1 MGVKR
6 LLCCMNSM
14 NAGGAET
21 FLMKQYRKLN
31 REKYQMDFCVNIKQ
45 RGYYDDEIEALGGKI
60 YRIPLKSEDFM
71 GSLKA
76 LENVV
81 RENGYES
88 VLCSSVKPGT
98 ALELLAAKK
107 GGAKRLIYRSSN
119 TAVDGGTKQK
129 ILHSTLGQLAKVV
142 PNVKIAPS
150 KEAAEYCFGKN
161 CIKSGKANILYN
173 GVDMSFYRYS
183 SEKRQEM
190 RRNLGLT
197 QELAVFH
204 VGRFSTAKNHSF
216 LLEVFAEILKLNHSS
231 KLFLVGG
238 GELEE
243 KIKCKAKELDI
254 IDKIELLGIRKDI
267 PDLLCAADVFVF
279 PSFYEG
285 MPNTVIEAQALSVP
299 CVISDRITPDADI
312 TGRVKYLPLG
322 NASLWAKTAVEY
334 WKKFERQ
341 DMTEIF
347 KAKKYDID
355 SVAAEFTKYCF
366 GE

>member
-1 MGVKR
+1 MSVKR
-6 LLCCMNSM
+6 LLCCMSSM
-14 NAGGAET
+14 EAGGAET
-21 FLMKQYRKLN
+21 FLMKQYRKLD
-31 REKYQMDFCVNIKQ
+31 REKYQMDFCVNVQNKCF
-45 RGYYDDEIEALGGKI
+45 YDDEIEALGGKI
-60 YRIPLKSEDFM
+60 YRIPPKSQDFK

-76 LENVV
+76 LENIV

-98 ALELLAAKK
+98 VLELIAAKK

-129 ILHSTLGQLAKVV
+129 ILHSTLGQLARVV
-142 PNVKIAPS
+142 PDVKIAPS

-161 CIKSGKANILYN
+161 CIENGKANILYN
-173 GVDMSFYRYS
+173 GVDMDFYHYS
-183 SEKRQEM
+183 DEKRQEM
-190 RRNLGLT
+190 REKLGLSD
-197 QELAVFH
+197 ELAVFH
-204 VGRFSTAKNHSF
+204 VGRFSTAKNHGF
-216 LLEVFAEILKLNHSS
+216 LLEVFAEILKIKPAS

-243 KIKCKAKELDI
+243 NVRCKAKELDI
-254 IDKIELLGIRKDI
+254 TDSIELLGIRKDI

-299 CVISDRITPDADI
+299 CIISDRITPDADI

-322 NASLWAKTAVEY
+322 DAALWAKTAIEY
-334 WKKFERQ
+334 SEKFERQ
-341 DMTEIF
+341 DMTEVF
-347 KAKKYDID
+347 KEKKYDSD
-355 SVAAEFTKYCF
+355 TTAKEFVKYCF
-366 GE
+366 G